1 MSMKRQSIRTIVKT
15 QQKEIEQAVLTA
27 PTPTTPPVKPV
38 PTQTVERI
46 KPGYSIRKDLI
57 RECKRIA
64 FDEERNIYEI
74 IEEGLQMVIN
84 SRKKLT
90 NST

>member
-1 MSMKRQSIRTIVKT
+1 MSIKRQSIRTIVKT

-27 PTPTTPPVKPV
+27 PTLTTSPVKPV

-57 RECKRIA
+57 RECKRLA
-64 FDEERNIYEI
+64 FEEDRNIYEI
-74 IEEGLQMVIN
+74 IEEGIQMVIN
-84 SRKKLT
+84 SRKKQINPT
-90 NST
+90 

>member
-1 MSMKRQSIRTIVKT
+1 MSIKRQSIRTIVKT
-15 QQKEIEQAVLTA
+15 QQKELEQAVLTA
-27 PTPTTPPVKPV
+27 PTLTTPPIKLI

-46 KPGYSIRKDLI
+46 KPGYSLRKDLL

-84 SRKKLT
+84 SRKKLI